1 MDAKSFGA
9 FIADQRRTLGLT
21 QAEVA
26 ARLHVTD
33 KAVSRWERGVGLPD
47 INTLEP
53 LADVLGLT
61 LADLMHCHDSRQK
74 DATPPVPLEDFFTML
89 LSICFLRR
97 AGMPVNFSVPYV
109 CCYPS
114 CFVWQGFCYVRT
126 ALQFCGMSAHRS
138 SLLPTPQSSLS
149 FLLRHCCNVWRY
161 FSGTFVMPI
170 YHFGKRNFLH
180 GSVLFSPGFRNLSG
194 FCAKPCSSSFLAL

>member
-1 MDAKSFGA
+1 M
-9 FIADQRRTLGLT
+9 ADQRRTLGLT

-53 LADVLGLT
+53 LAQVLHLT
-61 LADLMHCHDSRQK
+61 LDELIHTGTSGTGNGADSVK
-74 DATPPVPLEDFFTML
+74 TL
-89 LSICFLRR
+89 LLR

-170 YHFGKRNFLH
+170 YHLGKRNFWH

>member
-26 ARLHVTD
+26 A
-33 KAVSRWERGVGLPD
+33 
-47 INTLEP
+47 
-53 LADVLGLT
+53 
-61 LADLMHCHDSRQK
+61 
-74 DATPPVPLEDFFTML
+74 
-89 LSICFLRR
+89 
-97 AGMPVNFSVPYV
+97 
-109 CCYPS
+109 
-114 CFVWQGFCYVRT
+114 
-126 ALQFCGMSAHRS
+126 
-138 SLLPTPQSSLS
+138 
-149 FLLRHCCNVWRY
+149 LLRHCCNVWRY

>member
-1 MDAKSFGA
+1 MCVNARESAPLLFCVCTFVNEASVYNSASVCYACCRLYTEGLNMDAKSFGA

-53 LADVLGLT
+53 LA
-61 LADLMHCHDSRQK
+61 Q
-74 DATPPVPLEDFFTML
+74 
-89 LSICFLRR
+89 
-97 AGMPVNFSVPYV
+97 
-109 CCYPS
+109 
-114 CFVWQGFCYVRT
+114 VWQGFCYVRT

>member
-53 LADVLGLT
+53 LAQVLHLT
-61 LADLMHCHDSRQK
+61 LDELMHGQRC
-74 DATPPVPLEDFFTML
+74 
-89 LSICFLRR
+89 
-97 AGMPVNFSVPYV
+97 
-109 CCYPS
+109 
-114 CFVWQGFCYVRT
+114 GFC
-126 ALQFCGMSAHRS
+126 
-138 SLLPTPQSSLS
+138 
-149 FLLRHCCNVWRY
+149 
-161 FSGTFVMPI
+161 
-170 YHFGKRNFLH
+170 
-180 GSVLFSPGFRNLSG
+180 
-194 FCAKPCSSSFLAL
+194 

>member
-53 LADVLGLT
+53 LAQVLHLT
-61 LADLMHCHDSRQK
+61 LDELIHTGTSGTGNGADSVKTFVDLFSPQSRYAGQLLR
-74 DATPPVPLEDFFTML
+74 AVCLL
-89 LSICFLRR
+89 LSILFCL
-97 AGMPVNFSVPYV
+97 AGLLLCPDSL
-109 CCYPS
+109 
-114 CFVWQGFCYVRT
+114 
-126 ALQFCGMSAHRS
+126 AICGMSAHRS

-170 YHFGKRNFLH
+170 YHLGKRNFWH